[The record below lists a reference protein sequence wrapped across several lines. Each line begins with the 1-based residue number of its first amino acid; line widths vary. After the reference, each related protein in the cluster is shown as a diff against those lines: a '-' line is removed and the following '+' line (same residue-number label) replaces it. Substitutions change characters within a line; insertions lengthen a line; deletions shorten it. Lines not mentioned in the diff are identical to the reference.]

1 MARGHRQ
8 LLQQR
13 RATLP
18 LSASVP
24 CPVWTTFCP
33 PKLIPTHPGLG
44 FTALVETLGH
54 LEDTENLAKARRHLR
69 KMKPESLQ
77 GWGVGGLRYWHGF
90 RNPHGESQVPPRL
103 RDACPDFPG
112 GPMIKTALLMQ
123 REFDPWSGN

>member
-1 MARGHRQ
+1 MRGHPVACGHRQ

-24 CPVWTTFCP
+24 CPVWTAFCP

-54 LEDTENLAKARRHLR
+54 LEDTENLAKARMDLR
-69 KMKPESLQ
+69 QMKPESLR
-77 GWGVGGLRYWHGF
+77 GLGVRGLRYWYGF
-90 RNPHGESQVPPRL
+90 RNLCGESQMPPQL
-103 RDACPDFPG
+103 RDACPDF
-112 GPMIKTALLMQ
+112 LMVQ
-123 REFDPWSGN
+123 